1 MELRP
6 WITVLFALAVVV
18 AHSHALLMT
27 VHNTECVWEDVEFDG
42 DVVSGNFVVLD
53 QEVFWGSEHPGIELI
68 VTGPDGRAVHTTNT
82 IDGEK
87 FEFIAHRRGRYK
99 FCFHNPLSAP
109 EQLTFYIHVG
119 HVIGV
124 EELARDEHLKP
135 VDVKISQLSEALEL
149 VSAEIRYLQNR
160 DLRHRK
166 TNESTQ
172 RRLLFYTVSEYLLLI
187 AASVGQVVMIRHLFS
202 KRIGYNRV

>member
-68 VTGPDGRAVHTTNT
+68 VCTLTSLAL
-82 IDGEK
+82 
-87 FEFIAHRRGRYK
+87 FSL
-99 FCFHNPLSAP
+99 LS
-109 EQLTFYIHVG
+109 F
-119 HVIGV
+119 
-124 EELARDEHLKP
+124 
-135 VDVKISQLSEALEL
+135 
-149 VSAEIRYLQNR
+149 
-160 DLRHRK
+160 
-166 TNESTQ
+166 
-172 RRLLFYTVSEYLLLI
+172 LLFQFVLMYPLWFVLFCLFLFFYFLFFLI
-187 AASVGQVVMIRHLFS
+187 VNRCFSFFSFLFLVVL
-202 KRIGYNRV
+202 GV